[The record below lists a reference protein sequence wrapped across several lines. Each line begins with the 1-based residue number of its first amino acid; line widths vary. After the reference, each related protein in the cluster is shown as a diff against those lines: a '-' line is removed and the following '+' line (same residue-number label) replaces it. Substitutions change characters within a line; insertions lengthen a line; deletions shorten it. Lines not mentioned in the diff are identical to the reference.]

1 MVKLVRVTTSTS
13 HSSQY
18 SSYHHET
25 MAESQATPAQPNGA
39 PRGQSRQGRRGRPS
53 RNRGGRSRGGPQA
66 GGRSRATDAAG
77 PESAAA
83 DAAPEKVPA
92 NAGESA
98 RGGRGSRGRRGA
110 RQPRGNRDRGHR
122 TAFGTQRTFGGRLTE
137 APTDESGETAS
148 LNADAPAFVPGQPV
162 SVGT

>member
-1 MVKLVRVTTSTS
+1 
-13 HSSQY
+13 
-18 SSYHHET
+18 
-25 MAESQATPAQPNGA
+25 MAESQTTSAQPNGM

-66 GGRSRATDAAG
+66 GGRSRATDAVV
-77 PESAAA
+77 PEPAAA
-83 DAAPEKVPA
+83 DAAPGNVSA
-92 NAGESA
+92 NASTNAGESA

-110 RQPRGNRDRGHR
+110 RQPRGNRDRGPR